1 MGKKQKVDE
10 PENFEVWVSYADD
23 RGWQQIQENG
33 NDGIFGNKVRAML
46 LAESN
51 SHKEGVVETI
61 LIARRAVAAFNGEAI
76 ALKHRLKEL
85 NKKKEE
91 KTDVVPDKVHGDRP
105 EAGDVPDPGA
115 QHGGQADPART
126 RSEGAPQGQ

>member
-10 PENFEVWVSYADD
+10 PENYEVWISYVDD
-23 RGWQQIQENG
+23 RGWVQVQEKG

-46 LAESN
+46 LAENN

-61 LIARRAVAAFNGEAI
+61 VISRRAVAAFNGEAI

-91 KTDVVPDKVHGDRP
+91 KTDVVPDEVHGDRP
-105 EAGDVPDPGA
+105 EAGDVPAPGA
-115 QHGGQADPART
+115 QHGGQADPARAG
-126 RSEGAPQGQ
+126 SEGAPQG